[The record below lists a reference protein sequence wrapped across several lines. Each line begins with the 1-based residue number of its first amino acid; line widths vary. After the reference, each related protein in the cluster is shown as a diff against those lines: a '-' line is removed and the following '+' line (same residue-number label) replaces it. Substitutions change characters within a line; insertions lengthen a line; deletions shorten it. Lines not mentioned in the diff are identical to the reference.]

1 MPLFLSTRTKPSSVA
16 EACLLVEP
24 HSIRVLADEQEF
36 CLDDFTRFGH
46 LPAFSDNCKYAIPK
60 FSLAWFHPFAADIY
74 AGLLSLEVIFSP
86 VNHQTSNVNFSY
98 FHQIPIRPFNMPT
111 FEETPQSPSTTGPMA
126 QHLQKVVSNGSQSS
140 QPSLSIPGEKQ
151 YGAIEVPA
159 TRSSIAESEA
169 LMHSLSISPSQAD
182 RRGSRNSFGVS
193 LPIPR
198 SKRQSRLSSVS
209 TSADG
214 RPTRPGM
221 PAIQP
226 TREILSSQVQ
236 DMSSAKTAAA
246 KNMAFAFDIDGV
258 LVHGDRLIPE
268 GKRVL
273 EILNGDNELGIKIPH
288 IFLTNG
294 SGKPEKARCAQ
305 LSKILHSPIST
316 EQFIQS
322 HTPMSALAEYYETV
336 LVVGGEN
343 YQCREVAKQYGF
355 KNIIVPNDIVAAQP
369 TISPLKEFFT
379 AEQRA
384 TSTPRD
390 FSKIKINA
398 ILVFSDS
405 RDYATD
411 LQIIMD
417 LLQSDNGVLGTVAK
431 DPTKNRIP
439 IYFSQGDLL
448 CPTEHP
454 TPRMSQGTFRISLEA
469 IYKAITGVELE
480 RVVYGK
486 PEVAT
491 YTYADEV
498 LTSWMGQIH
507 NEERLPQNIY
517 MIGDNPQSDIIGGN
531 MYGWNTCLVRTGVF
545 QGGENDEKNPAS
557 FGVFNNVLE
566 AVQTAVK
573 KELGEDFKFN
583 WSDSMNPV
591 TAGHSISAIE

>member
-1 MPLFLSTRTKPSSVA
+1 M
-16 EACLLVEP
+16 
-24 HSIRVLADEQEF
+24 
-36 CLDDFTRFGH
+36 
-46 LPAFSDNCKYAIPK
+46 PAFEDHELGVEAQRPQTPK
-60 FSLAWFHPFAADIY
+60 FD
-74 AGLLSLEVIFSP
+74 
-86 VNHQTSNVNFSY
+86 
-98 FHQIPIRPFNMPT
+98 
-111 FEETPQSPSTTGPMA
+111 
-126 QHLQKVVSNGSQSS
+126 HLQKIISHGS
-140 QPSLSIPGEKQ
+140 PAKYNHTIPAPADRHPGT
-151 YGAIEVPA
+151 IEVPA
-159 TRSSIAESEA
+159 TRSSIAEAES
-169 LMHSLSISPSQAD
+169 LKHSLSVSPSQAD
-182 RRGSRNSFGVS
+182 RRGSRNSFGAS

-198 SKRQSRLSSVS
+198 SKRQSRLSSV
-209 TSADG
+209 TTADG

-221 PAIQP
+221 PSIQP
-226 TREILSSQVQ
+226 TRDILSSQVQ
-236 DMSSAKTAAA
+236 DMSSVKTAAA
-246 KNMAFAFDIDGV
+246 KDMAFAFDIDGV

-294 SGKPEKARCAQ
+294 SGKPEAARCAQ
-305 LSKILHSPIST
+305 LSRILHSPIST

-322 HTPMSALAEYYETV
+322 HTPMSALAEYYDTV

-355 KNIIVPNDIVAAQP
+355 KDIVVPNDIVAAQP

-390 FSKIKINA
+390 FSKVKINA

-417 LLQSDNGVLGTVAK
+417 LLQSEDGVLGTRAK

-454 TPRMSQGTFRISLEA
+454 IPRMSQGTFRIALEA

-486 PEVAT
+486 PELAT
-491 YTYADEV
+491 YKYADEV
-498 LTSWMGQIH
+498 MTSWMDTIH
-507 NEERLPQNIY
+507 NEERLPKNIY

-531 MYGWNTCLVRTGVF
+531 MYGWNTCLVRTGVY
-545 QGGENDEKNPAS
+545 QGEGNDKQNPAS
-557 FGVFNNVLE
+557 FGVFANVLE
-566 AVQTAVK
+566 AVQTALK
-573 KELGEDFKFN
+573 KELGDDFKLK
-583 WSDSMNPV
+583 WSDAMNPV
-591 TAGHSISAIE
+591 TGNHSVSAIE

>member
-1 MPLFLSTRTKPSSVA
+1 MPGFDDSDLAAQAQPAANGTSTSQTERKSSTAPGFNHNLVVPGDEDDSGPIEVPASRSSVA
-16 EACLLVEP
+16 E
-24 HSIRVLADEQEF
+24 
-36 CLDDFTRFGH
+36 T
-46 LPAFSDNCKYAIPK
+46 
-60 FSLAWFHPFAADIY
+60 
-74 AGLLSLEVIFSP
+74 
-86 VNHQTSNVNFSY
+86 
-98 FHQIPIRPFNMPT
+98 
-111 FEETPQSPSTTGPMA
+111 QS
-126 QHLQKVVSNGSQSS
+126 
-140 QPSLSIPGEKQ
+140 
-151 YGAIEVPA
+151 
-159 TRSSIAESEA
+159 
-169 LMHSLSISPSQAD
+169 LMHSLSLENKTNG
-182 RRGSRNSFGVS
+182 RRGSRNSFGAA

-198 SKRQSRLSSVS
+198 SKRQSRLSSVV
-209 TSADG
+209 TQD
-214 RPTRPGM
+214 RPSRPGM

-236 DMSSAKTAAA
+236 DMSKIKTEAA

-268 GKRVL
+268 GKRAL

-294 SGKPEKARCAQ
+294 SGKVEPTRCAQ
-305 LSKILHSPIST
+305 LSKILGNPVAT

-322 HTPMSALAEYYETV
+322 HTPMSALAEYYDTV

-343 YQCREVAKQYGF
+343 YQCREVAKLYGF
-355 KNIIVPNDIVAAQP
+355 KDIIVPNDIVASIP

-390 FSKIKINA
+390 FSKVKIDA

-417 LLQSDNGVLGTVAK
+417 LLQSEDGVLGTRAK
-431 DPTKNRIP
+431 DPVSQRIP

-448 CPTEHP
+448 CPSEHP
-454 TPRMSQGTFRISLEA
+454 TPRMSQGTFRIALEA
-469 IYKAITGVELE
+469 IYKSITGVELE

-486 PEVAT
+486 PELAT
-491 YTYADEV
+491 YKYADEV
-498 LTSWMGQIH
+498 MASWMETIH
-507 NEERLPQNIY
+507 GEEKLPENIY
-517 MIGDNPQSDIIGGN
+517 MIGDNPASDIIGGN
-531 MYGWNTCLVRTGVF
+531 NYGWNTCLVRTGVF
-545 QGGENDEKNPAS
+545 QGGENDEENPAN

-566 AVQTAVK
+566 AVQTALRK
-573 KELGEDFKFN
+573 QLGDDFRMN

-591 TAGHSISAIE
+591 VGDSSASAIE